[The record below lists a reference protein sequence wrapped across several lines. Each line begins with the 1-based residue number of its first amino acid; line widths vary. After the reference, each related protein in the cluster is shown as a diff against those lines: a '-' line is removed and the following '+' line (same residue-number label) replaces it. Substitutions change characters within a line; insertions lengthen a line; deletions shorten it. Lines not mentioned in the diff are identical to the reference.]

1 MSLQL
6 HLVFLVLL
14 AAVMH
19 AAWNAIVKTSGDRF
33 LTATC
38 NLVTGTFLGVFL
50 LPLVPVPS
58 AEVWPYLIVSVAVHC
73 AYYLFLIGAYRFGDL
88 SHVYPVARGSAPLLV
103 TVLAAVAA
111 GEVPSVLGVAAITM
125 MSLGVAS
132 LSFDRGSAR
141 EYRTGPVMLALA
153 TGFLIALY
161 TVIDGLGIRAAGS
174 PWTYIVWLTF
184 LEGIPF
190 LAWTALRRRK
200 HVAPFLRRE
209 WKQALTGGLLSKF
222 AYGLVL
228 YALAQGAMAHVSAL
242 RETSVLFAAL
252 IGAAMLKEPF
262 GIRRAAAAAVIASG
276 VVLLQIQP

>member
-19 AAWNAIVKTSGDRF
+19 AAWNAIVKTSGDRIR
-33 LTATC
+33 TATC

-58 AEVWPYLIVSVAVHC
+58 AEVWPYLIVSVAAHYT
-73 AYYLFLIGAYRFGDL
+73 YYLFLIGAYRFGDL
-88 SHVYPVARGSAPLLV
+88 SHVYPVARGSAPLVV
-103 TVLAAVAA
+103 TVLAAVTA
-111 GEVPSVLGVAAITM
+111 GEVPSVTGVAAITM

-184 LEGIPF
+184 PG
-190 LAWTALRRRK
+190 RRS
-200 HVAPFLRRE
+200 VPGLDGAPPAPGRGPVP
-209 WKQALTGGLLSKF
+209 AG
-222 AYGLVL
+222 
-228 YALAQGAMAHVSAL
+228 
-242 RETSVLFAAL
+242 
-252 IGAAMLKEPF
+252 
-262 GIRRAAAAAVIASG
+262 ASG
-276 VVLLQIQP
+276 NRPSPAGFWPSSPMASSSMLWPRAPWPTFRRLGKRRCCSRP